1 MKRAKLTQAGFTI
14 VETMFFLAITGMLI
28 ASALLIFNSRISN
41 TQFTQSVQEL
51 DNQIKGVINDVTAG
65 TYPTNPP
72 YICTVNVSGPV
83 VMPNPSG
90 GSAQGSN
97 TNCMFLGKSLQFAVD
112 GNNRQL
118 NVYTIAGRRAINNT
132 TVTSL
137 AGSDGAL
144 PQQIDGTVS
153 GTVNLTDA
161 QELRWG
167 IRATKMARLNADGTI
182 ASNISAVAI
191 LQTLGSYSGGTD
203 PRLNSGSQ
211 TIQTW
216 PLGGAFPATLA
227 DVHAAVANHD
237 LAGTFSPNNANP
249 AGGVLICL
257 DGGASNQRA
266 NIILG
271 NNKGTV
277 TTTVS
282 IGSDSRC

>member
-1 MKRAKLTQAGFTI
+1 MKRAKLKQAGFTI
-14 VETMFFLAITGMLI
+14 VETMFFLAITGALV

-51 DNQIKGVINDVTAG
+51 DNQIKGVINDVAAG

-72 YICTVNVSGPV
+72 YTCTVGANGPV
-83 VMPNPSG
+83 VTAGASG
-90 GSAQGSN
+90 QGTN
-97 TNCMFLGKSLQFAVD
+97 TSCMFLGKSLQFNVGG
-112 GNNRQL
+112 GNTKY
-118 NVYTIAGRRAINNT
+118 NVYTIAGRRAVNNT
-132 TVTSL
+132 AVTSL
-137 AGSDGAL
+137 TGADGAL
-144 PQQIDGTVS
+144 SQQIDGLVPD
-153 GTVNLTDA
+153 TVNLTSTHD
-161 QELRWG
+161 LRWG
-167 IRATKMARLNADGTI
+167 ISVTKMAKLNTDGTV
-182 ASNISAVAI
+182 ASNIGAVAI

-216 PLGGAFPATLA
+216 PLGSEFPATETV
-227 DVHAAVANHD
+227 VHAAVGAD
-237 LAGTFSPNNANP
+237 RDTTFAQSNANP

-257 DGGASNQRA
+257 NGGGANQKA

-271 NNKGTV
+271 SNKGTV